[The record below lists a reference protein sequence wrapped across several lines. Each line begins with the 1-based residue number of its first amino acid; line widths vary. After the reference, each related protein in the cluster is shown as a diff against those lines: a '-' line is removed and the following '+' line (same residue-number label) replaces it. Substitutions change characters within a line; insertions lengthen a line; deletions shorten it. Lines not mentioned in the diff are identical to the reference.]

1 MPALAESAARTFRAP
16 YRLDCVPVVP
26 LPLTPERWQRLQQV
40 FEGLVELPADRQAA
54 ELAREAAT
62 DPDLAAE
69 VAAMLAHEAAAAG
82 HLREVIGDSV
92 DASAVAG
99 APPRRFGIYRVVREV
114 GRGGMGVVYEGT
126 SDDEFARRVAIKVAP
141 WAGAG
146 ALLEA
151 RFRLERQIL
160 SGLDHPNIARFLD
173 GGAEED
179 QPYFVMEFVDGVPLT
194 GYCREGRLSVRARV
208 ALVRGICAALD
219 YAHQHLVVHRDLK
232 PSNILVTADG
242 IPKVL
247 DFGIAKLL
255 GPDAAET
262 GATIGLTSWTPDY
275 ASPEQVLGRPVSTR
289 SDVYSLGLVLYEVL
303 TGQAAQQADGS
314 SPVAI
319 ARSVCETEPPLA
331 SARVAAT
338 GERALARELR
348 GDLDTIVAM
357 AIRKEPE
364 RRYASMAAFADDL
377 GRYLQGLPVAAR
389 PNTWTYRAR
398 KFVARHRVA
407 AVAAVLV
414 AASVA
419 GGTAAAVYQAQRAER
434 RFAQVRG
441 LANAFVFD
449 VHDRIAALPGAT
461 EARRAIVRTALTY
474 LENLREEATG
484 DAALAHELAAAYERI
499 GTVQGHPLSA
509 NLGEPD
515 AALQSY
521 ARAEAL
527 LAPFEAAGQ
536 DETLVQIA
544 TVALRQA
551 QVLRARGEVEGSQRA
566 YTRARDAGE
575 RGIRGGGTRAA
586 LSVVG
591 EVYAEM
597 ARASTD
603 QRDLAAADTA
613 AARAMAIAEQ
623 LLAFD
628 PADADLR
635 NNLASALNAL
645 GQTRMAASRF
655 EDAAAIYARSVA
667 VRELLVRDAPTNV
680 TYRRAL
686 MVSYGNVA
694 DVLGARTGE
703 NLGDVAGATA
713 ALEKATALARAT
725 AVEDAADRR
734 ARFDVVNA
742 LLRLGALLG
751 DYSAAPAT
759 ALAPLLEADGLNATL
774 LAEEPASDRYGYMQ
788 IVIDRRV
795 GRVLAATGRPAEAAP
810 RFERA
815 RVRAQAQRSGPNGP
829 ATRHQLLMTTIDL
842 AQIRAA
848 AGDPRALALAG
859 EAAAALAAT
868 PVTPPNAAATLQ
880 ADLGR
885 VWLTL
890 AAAQPA
896 AARSDLLARATALA
910 DESTRLWTAVA
921 LPAALE
927 PQRAAALA
935 ALAADRARATAL
947 TRP

>member
-1 MPALAESAARTFRAP
+1 VQR
-16 YRLDCVPVVP
+16 VP

-40 FEGLVELPADRQAA
+40 FDGLVELPADRQAA
-54 ELAREAAT
+54 ALAREAET

-69 VAAMLAHEAAAAG
+69 VGAMLAHEAAAAG
-82 HLREVIGDSV
+82 RLRDVIGETV

-99 APPRRFGIYRVVREV
+99 APPPRFGGYRVVREV

-126 SDDEFARRVAIKVAP
+126 SDDEFQRRVAIKVAP

-146 ALLEA
+146 ALLDA

-160 SGLDHPNIARFLD
+160 SGLDHPHIARFLD
-173 GGAEED
+173 GGTEGA

-194 GYCREGRLSVRARV
+194 THVRTARLDVRARI
-208 ALVRGICAALD
+208 ALVRDICAALD

-232 PSNILVTADG
+232 PSNILVTPDG

-262 GATIGLTSWTPDY
+262 GATIGLTSWTPGY
-275 ASPEQVLGRPVSTR
+275 ASPEQVLGTPVSTR

-303 TGQAAQQADGS
+303 TGEAAQRADTS
-314 SPVAI
+314 SPVAL
-319 ARSVCETEPPLA
+319 ARSVCETEPPA
-331 SARVAAT
+331 PSARAAAA
-338 GERALARELR
+338 GHRVLARELR

-377 GRYLQGLPVAAR
+377 GRYLAGLPVAAR

-414 AASVA
+414 GASIA
-419 GGTAAAVYQAQRAER
+419 GGTTAAVYQARRAER

-449 VHDRIAALPGAT
+449 VHDRVAALPGAT

-484 DAALAHELAAAYERI
+484 DASLAHELAAAYERI

-521 ARAEAL
+521 ARAATL
-527 LAPFEAAGQ
+527 LAPFEAAAGA
-536 DETLVQIA
+536 ETLVQVA

-551 QVLRARGEVEGSQRA
+551 QVLRARGDVEASQRA
-566 YTRARDAGE
+566 YERARDAGE
-575 RGIRGGGTRAA
+575 RSIRDGGTRAA
-586 LSVVG
+586 LSIVG
-591 EVYAEM
+591 EVHAEM
-597 ARASTD
+597 ARAAMD
-603 QRDLAAADTA
+603 RRDAPLAEASS
-613 AARAMAIAEQ
+613 ARAMAVAEQ
-623 LLAFD
+623 LLALG

-645 GQTRMAASRF
+645 GVARVAAGRL
-655 EDAAAIYARSVA
+655 EDAAASFARSAA
-667 VRELLVRDAPTNV
+667 VREELVRDAPTNV
-680 TYRRAL
+680 TYRRSL
-686 MVSYGNVA
+686 MVSYGSLA
-694 DVLGARTGE
+694 DILGARSGE
-703 NLGDVAGATA
+703 NIGDIAGATA

-725 AVEDAADRR
+725 LAEDAADRR

-751 DYSAAPAT
+751 EYSVPAS
-759 ALAPLLEADGLNATL
+759 AIAPLTEAESLNATL
-774 LAEEPASDRYGYMQ
+774 LAEEPASDRYGYVQ
-788 IVIDRRV
+788 VVLDRRI
-795 GRVLAATGRPAEAAP
+795 GRVLAAAGRDAEAAV
-810 RFERA
+810 RFER
-815 RVRAQAQRSGPNGP
+815 VRARGAALLRGPNGP
-829 ATRHQLLMTTIDL
+829 ATRNQLLMATVDL
-842 AQIRAA
+842 ARIRAA
-848 AGDPRALALAG
+848 AGEARAVALAQEATAGLAG
-859 EAAAALAAT
+859 T
-868 PVTPPNAAATLQ
+868 PVTPPNVAATLH
-880 ADLGR
+880 ADLAR
-885 VWLTL
+885 VWLAL
-890 AAAQPA
+890 AAARPPS
-896 AARSDLLARATALA
+896 ARAGLLAQASALA
-910 DESTRLWTAVA
+910 DEGTRLWTAA
-921 LPAALE
+921 PLPKALE

>member
-1 MPALAESAARTFRAP
+1 
-16 YRLDCVPVVP
+16 
-26 LPLTPERWQRLQQV
+26 
-40 FEGLVELPADRQAA
+40 
-54 ELAREAAT
+54 
-62 DPDLAAE
+62 
-69 VAAMLAHEAAAAG
+69 
-82 HLREVIGDSV
+82 
-92 DASAVAG
+92 
-99 APPRRFGIYRVVREV
+99 
-114 GRGGMGVVYEGT
+114 
-126 SDDEFARRVAIKVAP
+126 
-141 WAGAG
+141 
-146 ALLEA
+146 
-151 RFRLERQIL
+151 
-160 SGLDHPNIARFLD
+160 
-173 GGAEED
+173 
-179 QPYFVMEFVDGVPLT
+179 MEFVDGVPLT

-275 ASPEQVLGRPVSTR
+275 ASPEQVLGKPVSTR

-499 GTVQGHPLSA
+499 GTVQDIRCRRTRRTGRGAAELRAGRGAAGAIRGSGPGRDARANRHRRAQAGAGAARPGGGRGQPAGLHAGARRRRARHPRRRHARRPQCRRRGVRRDGPRIHGPARPRGGRRGGRARHGDCRTTAGVRPRRCRPAEQPGVGAERS
-509 NLGEPD
+509 GPD
-515 AALQSY
+515 AH
-521 ARAEAL
+521 
-527 LAPFEAAGQ
+527 
-536 DETLVQIA
+536 
-544 TVALRQA
+544 
-551 QVLRARGEVEGSQRA
+551 
-566 YTRARDAGE
+566 
-575 RGIRGGGTRAA
+575 GG
-586 LSVVG
+586 
-591 EVYAEM
+591 
-597 ARASTD
+597 
-603 QRDLAAADTA
+603 
-613 AARAMAIAEQ
+613 
-623 LLAFD
+623 
-628 PADADLR
+628 
-635 NNLASALNAL
+635 
-645 GQTRMAASRF
+645 SRF

-713 ALEKATALARAT
+713 AREPLLARAT

-759 ALAPLLEADGLNATL
+759 ALARCSKPT
-774 LAEEPASDRYGYMQ
+774 
-788 IVIDRRV
+788 V
-795 GRVLAATGRPAEAAP
+795 
-810 RFERA
+810 
-815 RVRAQAQRSGPNGP
+815 
-829 ATRHQLLMTTIDL
+829 
-842 AQIRAA
+842 
-848 AGDPRALALAG
+848 
-859 EAAAALAAT
+859 
-868 PVTPPNAAATLQ
+868 
-880 ADLGR
+880 
-885 VWLTL
+885 
-890 AAAQPA
+890 
-896 AARSDLLARATALA
+896 
-910 DESTRLWTAVA
+910 
-921 LPAALE
+921 
-927 PQRAAALA
+927 
-935 ALAADRARATAL
+935 
-947 TRP
+947 

>member
-1 MPALAESAARTFRAP
+1 M
-16 YRLDCVPVVP
+16 P

-40 FEGLVELPADRQAA
+40 FDGLVELPADRQAA
-54 ELAREAAT
+54 ALAREAET

-69 VAAMLAHEAAAAG
+69 VGAMLAHEAAAAG
-82 HLREVIGDSV
+82 RLRDVIGETV

-99 APPRRFGIYRVVREV
+99 APPPRFGGYRVVREV

-126 SDDEFARRVAIKVAP
+126 SDDEFQRRVAIKVAP

-146 ALLEA
+146 ALLDA

-160 SGLDHPNIARFLD
+160 SGLDHPHIARFLD
-173 GGAEED
+173 GGTEGA

-194 GYCREGRLSVRARV
+194 THVRTARLDVRARI
-208 ALVRGICAALD
+208 ALVRDICAALD

-232 PSNILVTADG
+232 PSNILVTPDG

-262 GATIGLTSWTPDY
+262 GATIGLTSWTPGY
-275 ASPEQVLGRPVSTR
+275 ASPEQVLGTPVSTR

-303 TGQAAQQADGS
+303 TGEAAQRADTS
-314 SPVAI
+314 SPVAL
-319 ARSVCETEPPLA
+319 ARSVCETEPPA
-331 SARVAAT
+331 PSARAAAA
-338 GERALARELR
+338 GHRVLARELR

-377 GRYLQGLPVAAR
+377 GRYLAGLPVAAR

-414 AASVA
+414 GASIA
-419 GGTAAAVYQAQRAER
+419 GGTTAAVYQARRAER

-449 VHDRIAALPGAT
+449 VHDRVAALPGAT

-484 DAALAHELAAAYERI
+484 DASLAHELAAAYERI

-521 ARAEAL
+521 ARAATL
-527 LAPFEAAGQ
+527 LAPFEAAAGA
-536 DETLVQIA
+536 ETLVQVA

-551 QVLRARGEVEGSQRA
+551 QVLRARGDVEASQRA
-566 YTRARDAGE
+566 YERARDAGE
-575 RGIRGGGTRAA
+575 RSIRDGGTRAA
-586 LSVVG
+586 LSIVG
-591 EVYAEM
+591 EVHAEM
-597 ARASTD
+597 ARAAMD
-603 QRDLAAADTA
+603 RRDAPLAEASS
-613 AARAMAIAEQ
+613 ARAMAVAEQ
-623 LLAFD
+623 LLALG

-645 GQTRMAASRF
+645 GVARVAAGRL
-655 EDAAAIYARSVA
+655 EDAAASFARSAA
-667 VRELLVRDAPTNV
+667 VREELVRDAPTNV
-680 TYRRAL
+680 TYRRSL
-686 MVSYGNVA
+686 MVSYGSLA
-694 DVLGARTGE
+694 DILGARSGE
-703 NLGDVAGATA
+703 NIGDIAGATA

-725 AVEDAADRR
+725 LAEDAADRR

-751 DYSAAPAT
+751 EYSVPAS
-759 ALAPLLEADGLNATL
+759 AIAPLTEAESLNATL
-774 LAEEPASDRYGYMQ
+774 LAEEPASDRYGYVQ
-788 IVIDRRV
+788 VVLDRRI
-795 GRVLAATGRPAEAAP
+795 GRVLAAAGRDAEAAV
-810 RFERA
+810 RFER
-815 RVRAQAQRSGPNGP
+815 VRARGAALLRGPNGP
-829 ATRHQLLMTTIDL
+829 ATRNQLLMATVDL
-842 AQIRAA
+842 ARIRAA
-848 AGDPRALALAG
+848 AGEARAVALAQEATAGLAG
-859 EAAAALAAT
+859 T
-868 PVTPPNAAATLQ
+868 PVTPPNVAATLH
-880 ADLGR
+880 ADLAR
-885 VWLTL
+885 VWLAL
-890 AAAQPA
+890 AAARPPS
-896 AARSDLLARATALA
+896 ARAGLLAQASALA
-910 DESTRLWTAVA
+910 DEGTRLWTAA
-921 LPAALE
+921 PLPKALE

>member
-1 MPALAESAARTFRAP
+1 MP
-16 YRLDCVPVVP
+16 V
-26 LPLTPERWQRLQQV
+26 PLTPERWQRLQQV
-40 FEGLVELPADRQAA
+40 FDVLVELPAGQQAA
-54 ELAREAAT
+54 ELTREAAT
-62 DPDLAAE
+62 DPELAAE

-82 HLREVIGDSV
+82 RLREVIGDSV

-99 APPRRFGIYRVVREV
+99 VTPRRFGVYRVVREV

-126 SDDEFARRVAIKVAP
+126 SDDEFQRRVAIKVAP

-173 GGAEED
+173 GGAEGD

-194 GYCREGRLSVRARV
+194 TYCRTSGLSVRARV
-208 ALVRGICAALD
+208 TLVQGVCAALD

-232 PSNILVTADG
+232 PSNLLVTADG
-242 IPKVL
+242 VPKVL

-303 TGQAAQQADGS
+303 TGEAAQRADTS
-314 SPVAI
+314 SPVAL
-319 ARSVCETEPPLA
+319 ARSVCETEPPLP
-331 SARVAAT
+331 SARAAAA
-338 GERALARELR
+338 GQRALARELR

-364 RRYASMAAFADDL
+364 RRYASMAAFAADL
-377 GRYLQGLPVAAR
+377 GRYLAGLPVAAR
-389 PNTWTYRAR
+389 PNTRTYRAR

-414 AASVA
+414 AASIA
-419 GGTAAAVYQAQRAER
+419 GGTAAAVYQARRAER

-509 NLGEPD
+509 NLGEPE

-527 LAPFEAAGQ
+527 LAPFEATGGT
-536 DETLVQIA
+536 ETLVQVA
-544 TVALRQA
+544 TVAIKQA
-551 QVLRARGEVEGSQRA
+551 QVLRARGDVAGSDRA
-566 YTRARDAGE
+566 YEHARAAGE
-575 RGIRGGGTRAA
+575 RSISGGGTRAA
-586 LSVVG
+586 LSVTG

-597 ARASTD
+597 ARTAMDDPPKAEAS
-603 QRDLAAADTA
+603 AE
-613 AARAMAIAEQ
+613 RAMALAEQ
-623 LLAFD
+623 LLALD
-628 PADADLR
+628 PGDADLR

-645 GQTRMAASRF
+645 GSARLAAGRFEEAAASFTRS
-655 EDAAAIYARSVA
+655 AALREVL
-667 VRELLVRDAPTNV
+667 VREAPTNV
-680 TYRRAL
+680 NYRRSL
-686 MVSYGNVA
+686 MVSYGGLA
-694 DVLGARTGE
+694 DVLGARSGE

-725 AVEDAADRR
+725 AAEDAADRR

-742 LLRLGALLG
+742 LLRLGTLLG
-751 DYSAAPAT
+751 DSSNTPAA
-759 ALAPLLEADGLNATL
+759 ALPPLLEADGVNTTL
-774 LAEEPASDRYGYMQ
+774 LAEEPESDRYGYVQ
-788 IVIDRRV
+788 LVIDRRI
-795 GRVLAATGRPAEAAP
+795 GRVLAAVGRAAEGAP
-810 RFERA
+810 RLERV
-815 RVRAQAQRSGPNGP
+815 RVRARTMRRGSTAPSTRSQVLQA
-829 ATRHQLLMTTIDL
+829 TIDL
-842 AQIRAA
+842 ARIRAA
-848 AGDPRALALAG
+848 AHDPRALDLAL
-859 EAAAALAAT
+859 EAT
-868 PVTPPNAAATLQ
+868 
-880 ADLGR
+880 ADLTGAPIGPANMSAMLHADLAD
-885 VWLTL
+885 VWLAL
-890 AAAQPA
+890 AAAQPK
-896 AARSDLLARATALA
+896 AARAEALARATALVA
-910 DESTRLWTAVA
+910 DSTRLWTAA
-921 LPAALE
+921 PLPPALE
-927 PQRAAALA
+927 PRRAAALA
-935 ALAADRARATAL
+935 ALDADRARL
-947 TRP
+947 TDLMRP

>member
-1 MPALAESAARTFRAP
+1 
-16 YRLDCVPVVP
+16 VP

-40 FEGLVELPADRQAA
+40 FDGLVELPADRQAA
-54 ELAREAAT
+54 ALAREAET

-69 VAAMLAHEAAAAG
+69 VGAMLAHEAAAAG
-82 HLREVIGDSV
+82 RLRDVIGETV

-99 APPRRFGIYRVVREV
+99 APPPRFGGYRVVREV

-126 SDDEFARRVAIKVAP
+126 SDDEFQRRVAIKVAP

-146 ALLEA
+146 ALLDA

-160 SGLDHPNIARFLD
+160 SGLDHPHIARFLD
-173 GGAEED
+173 GGTEGA

-194 GYCREGRLSVRARV
+194 THVRTARLDVRARI
-208 ALVRGICAALD
+208 ALVRDICAALD

-232 PSNILVTADG
+232 PSNILVTPDG

-262 GATIGLTSWTPDY
+262 GATIGLTSWTPGY
-275 ASPEQVLGRPVSTR
+275 ASPEQVLGTPVSTR

-303 TGQAAQQADGS
+303 TGEAAQRADTS
-314 SPVAI
+314 SPVAL
-319 ARSVCETEPPLA
+319 ARSVCETEPPA
-331 SARVAAT
+331 PSARAAAA
-338 GERALARELR
+338 GHRVLARELR

-377 GRYLQGLPVAAR
+377 GRYLAGLPVAAR

-414 AASVA
+414 GASIA
-419 GGTAAAVYQAQRAER
+419 GGTTAAVYQARRAER

-449 VHDRIAALPGAT
+449 VHDRVAALPGAT

-484 DAALAHELAAAYERI
+484 DASLAHELAAAYERI

-521 ARAEAL
+521 ARAATL
-527 LAPFEAAGQ
+527 LAPFEAAAGA
-536 DETLVQIA
+536 ETLVQVA

-551 QVLRARGEVEGSQRA
+551 QVLRARGDVEASQRA
-566 YTRARDAGE
+566 YERARDAGE
-575 RGIRGGGTRAA
+575 RSIRDGGTRAA
-586 LSVVG
+586 LSIVG
-591 EVYAEM
+591 EVHAEM
-597 ARASTD
+597 ARAAMD
-603 QRDLAAADTA
+603 RRDAPLAEASS
-613 AARAMAIAEQ
+613 ARAMAVAEQ
-623 LLAFD
+623 LLALG

-645 GQTRMAASRF
+645 GVARVAAGRL
-655 EDAAAIYARSVA
+655 EDAAASFARSAA
-667 VRELLVRDAPTNV
+667 VREELVRDAPTNV
-680 TYRRAL
+680 TYRRSL
-686 MVSYGNVA
+686 MVSYGSLA
-694 DVLGARTGE
+694 DILGARSGE
-703 NLGDVAGATA
+703 NIGDIAGATA

-725 AVEDAADRR
+725 LAEDAADRR

-751 DYSAAPAT
+751 EYSVPAS
-759 ALAPLLEADGLNATL
+759 AIAPLTEAESLNATL
-774 LAEEPASDRYGYMQ
+774 LAEEPASDRYGYVQ
-788 IVIDRRV
+788 VVLDRRI
-795 GRVLAATGRPAEAAP
+795 GRVLAAAGRDAEAAV
-810 RFERA
+810 RFER
-815 RVRAQAQRSGPNGP
+815 VRARGAALLRGPNGP
-829 ATRHQLLMTTIDL
+829 ATRNQLLMATVDL
-842 AQIRAA
+842 ARIRAA
-848 AGDPRALALAG
+848 AGEARAVALAQEATAGLAG
-859 EAAAALAAT
+859 T
-868 PVTPPNAAATLQ
+868 PVTPPNVAATLH
-880 ADLGR
+880 ADLAR
-885 VWLTL
+885 VWLAL
-890 AAAQPA
+890 AAARPPS
-896 AARSDLLARATALA
+896 ARAGLLAQASALA
-910 DESTRLWTAVA
+910 DEGTRLWTAA
-921 LPAALE
+921 PLPKALE